1 MQERLNV
8 RAFMWLVAVVA
19 ALAVGVFFVHRFQ
32 VRSHAS
38 ALRELAGSAKSQGRP
53 DRAARLLNLYLTFS
67 PADLEARAEY
77 GSLLETLSDSP
88 RARQAAIETYEEV
101 LLRDRNNQDVRK
113 RLVRL
118 QIPAGFFSKALPHL
132 RTLRKEFPK
141 DAELAYQAG
150 LCHELDRAKA
160 LAAEDYRQAIKLSPQ
175 ALRPYLHLAD
185 LLRLNLGDPD
195 GADKIMDE
203 MVAANMNAYG
213 AYLARARYRLALNKT
228 GSEEDVVRAYE
239 LAPDD
244 ANVLLLAA
252 QIAQDSGRIPEARA
266 HLQKALKKHP
276 GVAPVYHA
284 LALLEA
290 RDDAIPKAVEYLR
303 QGLNHLSGNS
313 ELLSTLAGLL
323 LDQRDLAEA
332 GKVIAEMRR
341 WKIAPERVALLEAR
355 AEMADGKWKEAR
367 TLLEANRPLLAA
379 GSGDLLVQADL
390 LLGRCYGQM
399 GHTDLEMSAYRR
411 AADRRHLGARA
422 ALARA
427 FTRLGNLE
435 EALGEYR
442 RVVADPAAAPDA
454 WLDYAQ
460 LLVLRE
466 VALPARTPD
475 IRKSQGEEVEQ
486 ALKMAEKKMAGKNTP
501 GSARVALLR
510 AESLAAR
517 GSIAEAEWILK
528 DAAGLHPKQLE
539 IPVARAL
546 LAGRRGQPAEAQAIL
561 HAAEKQAGASVELD
575 LARLQLAP
583 SVEKARSSG
592 ALRALEEHLNDFRP
606 QDRLRGLDGLAEAHL
621 RWGDPAGARQR
632 LLEAAALRPQDLPV
646 RFRLFD
652 LAAQAGDLAVMER
665 VVGEIRAIEGEGG
678 GLGHYGEAVL
688 LLTRAKHG
696 NREGLEKARQHLTA
710 AALLRPAW
718 AAIPTCRAMIADE
731 EGKAGQ
737 ALTDYLRAVELGE
750 RRVAVLRRAVQLLYA
765 GRRYGEA
772 DQLIRRLQPAGP
784 LSPELQKLAAEISL
798 RNADPQR
805 ALELAGGAV
814 AADSRDCDDQ
824 IWLAQVLLAAGKQD
838 EAHAALRRAVALANG
853 KRAPWVALVHFHLRF
868 GRTKEVEAVIHEAA
882 QRMTGPEAHLALGY
896 CYEAIGHKDRA
907 EAEYRK
913 ASQAA
918 PDDANAL
925 RQLVSFYQRAGA
937 PAKAVAPLRSLL
949 ASRVAQKDVRWARR
963 ALAVCLAAADGYP
976 QFREALDLVEK
987 NLAVEPG
994 SRPDLQAKARIL
1006 GSRPSHREE
1015 ALRMLQRLGEQR
1027 SLAPEDAF
1035 LLARLHADADNWPE
1049 ARRLMLGALAR
1060 QSDRPEW
1067 IRFFATRLLER
1078 GETTEAELW
1087 LGKLERLTT
1096 NDPGTLALRA
1106 AILVAQGN
1114 THEALAGVKTY
1125 VEAAGPKDRAAR
1137 LRAAAD
1143 LLEQLSQ
1150 RSPKAAGVLG
1160 PAAEAIYREA
1170 AQSGKSGDAL
1180 SLAVYLART
1189 GRADEAVPLCTQA
1202 VKDGTAETVALAVT
1216 QIAYTSSVSEDQ
1228 LGQLEVCLKDCLAA
1242 KPDSLQL
1249 HGIAAAFQTRRGR
1262 YAEAEVSYRRILEK
1276 APSASLLNN
1285 LAYVLTLQE
1294 GKADEALELL
1304 QKAVT
1309 LAGTTAE
1316 LLDTR
1321 GTLYMRTGRTDEAL
1335 RDLGAAVAQEPTAV
1349 RRLHLAQA
1357 FQRTGRRADAGRA
1370 LARVAAADLDRSL
1383 VLPAE
1388 RADYQQ
1394 LRRELGQ

>member
-1 MQERLNV
+1 MQERLSI
-8 RAFMWLVAVVA
+8 RAFIWLVAVVTV
-19 ALAVGVFFVHRFQ
+19 LAVGVFFVHRFQ
-32 VRSHAS
+32 VRSHA
-38 ALRELAGSAKSQGRP
+38 AELRDLAGAAKSQGRP

-77 GSLLETLSDSP
+77 GSLLETMSDSP

-101 LLRDRNNQDVRK
+101 LLRDPDNKDVRK

-118 QIPAGFFSKALPHL
+118 QIAAGLFSKALPHL
-132 RTLRKEFPK
+132 GTLRKEFPK

-160 LAAEDYRQAIKLSPQ
+160 LAAEDYRQAIKLAPH

-213 AYLARARYRLALNKT
+213 AYLARGRYRLALNKT

-244 ANVLLLAA
+244 ANVLLLSA
-252 QIAQDSGRIPEARA
+252 QIAQDSGRIPEART

-276 GVAPVYHA
+276 GAGRVYHA
-284 LALLEA
+284 LALLDA

-303 QGLNHLSGNS
+303 QGLNHLSGNP

-323 LDQRDLAEA
+323 LDQSDLAEA

-341 WKIAPERVALLEAR
+341 WKIAPERVALLQAR
-355 AEMADGKWKEAR
+355 AQMAEGKWKEAR

-379 GSGDLLVQADL
+379 DSGPLLVQADL

-422 ALARA
+422 ALARTFA
-427 FTRLGNLE
+427 RLGNLE

-442 RVVADPAAAPDA
+442 RVVADPAASPDV

-466 VALPARTPD
+466 VSSPAG
-475 IRKSQGEEVEQ
+475 KGHGEEVEH
-486 ALKMAEKKMAGKNTP
+486 ALKMAEKKMAGKNTSGP
-501 GSARVALLR
+501 ARIALLR
-510 AESLAAR
+510 AESLAGR
-517 GSIAEAEWILK
+517 GGIAEAERILK
-528 DAAGLHPKQLE
+528 EAAERHPKQLE
-539 IPVARAL
+539 LLVARAL
-546 LAGRRGQPAEAQAIL
+546 LAGRRGQPAAAQAIL
-561 HAAEKQAGASVELD
+561 DAAEKQTGASVELD

-583 SVEKARSSG
+583 SAEKARSSG
-592 ALRALEEHLNDFRP
+592 TLRAVEEHLKYFGP
-606 QDRLRGLDGLAEAHL
+606 QVRLRGLEGLAEAHL

-652 LAAQAGDLAVMER
+652 LAAQAGDLDVMER
-665 VVGEIRAIEGEGG
+665 VVGEIRVIEGEGG
-678 GLGHYGEAVL
+678 VLGHYGEAVL
-688 LLTRAKHG
+688 LLTRPKNG

-718 AAIPTCRAMIADE
+718 AAILTCRAMIADE
-731 EGKAGQ
+731 EGKTGQ

-838 EAHAALRRAVALANG
+838 EAHAALRRAVTLANG

-868 GRTKEVEAVIHEAA
+868 GRTKQVEAVIQEAA

-896 CYEAIGHKDRA
+896 CYEAIGHKERA
-907 EAEYRK
+907 EAEYQK
-913 ASQAA
+913 AAQAA
-918 PDDANAL
+918 PDHANAL

-937 PAKAVAPLRSLL
+937 PAKAVAPLRSLVG
-949 ASRVAQKDVRWARR
+949 SQVAEKDALWARR

-976 QFREALDLVEK
+976 QFREALDLLEK
-987 NLAVEPG
+987 NLAAEPN
-994 SRPDLQAKARIL
+994 SEPDLQAKARIL

-1015 ALRMLQRLGEQR
+1015 ALRLLKQLAGQRG
-1027 SLAPEDAF
+1027 LAPEDEF

-1106 AILVAQGN
+1106 ATLVAQGN
-1114 THEALAGVKTY
+1114 TQEALAGVKTY
-1125 VEAAGPKDRAAR
+1125 VETAGPKERTAR
-1137 LRAAAD
+1137 RRSAAD
-1143 LLEQLSQ
+1143 LLEQLGQ
-1150 RSPKAAGVLG
+1150 RSPKAAGALG
-1160 PAAEAIYREA
+1160 PAAEAMYREA
-1170 AQSGKSGDAL
+1170 AQSGKPADAL
-1180 SLAVYLART
+1180 ALAVYLART
-1189 GRADEAVPLCTQA
+1189 ARTDEAVRLCVQA
-1202 VKDGTAETVALAVT
+1202 VKDGTPEAVAVAVT
-1216 QIAYTSSVSEDQ
+1216 QIAYTPSVSEDQ
-1228 LGQLEVCLKDCLAA
+1228 LGRLEACLKDCLAA

-1262 YAEAEVSYRRILEK
+1262 YAEAEASYRWILEK
-1276 APSASLLNN
+1276 APTASLLNN

-1294 GKADEALELL
+1294 GKADEALEVL
-1304 QKAVT
+1304 QKAVA

-1321 GTLYMRTGRTDEAL
+1321 GTLYLHTGRTDEAL
-1335 RDLGAAVAQEPTAV
+1335 RDLRAAVAQEPAAV
-1349 RRLHLAQA
+1349 RRLHLALVL
-1357 FQRTGRRADAGRA
+1357 QRIGRRTDARET

-1383 VLPAE
+1383 VLPRE
-1388 RADYQQ
+1388 RAAYQQ